1 MPNGARRQW
10 TVPACNRRFD
20 SPHIESAYG
29 PFDHLVAAKGFKIL
43 ACGNGHTARYPH
55 HSQFRSRRPRP
66 LPRLS
71 LHRRRQPQQFLRLT
85 SPRLPRHCLRGSA
98 PRSGRRVRHIG
109 LCLAYRPSPARRLLC
124 VTPREPTAQMHGDVL
139 VTIDSGGSWLGTA
152 LPPGT
157 KGLTGISCPS
167 ISTCYATDESGMLS
181 TTDSGSTWNRVALPS
196 IAAGPSDLACP
207 SSTTCYVLGSSV
219 IPSALVTTDSGSKR
233 RDGKLPAT

>member
-1 MPNGARRQW
+1 MDADQAPEVHRIEGVACRWCEATMER
-10 TVPACNRRFD
+10 PACNRRFD
-20 SPHIESAYG
+20 SPHIERDG

-124 VTPREPTAQMHGDVL
+124 VTPREPTAQMPEMCSSRS
-139 VTIDSGGSWLGTA
+139 TRAALGWEPHCH
-152 LPPGT
+152 L
-157 KGLTGISCPS
+157 
-167 ISTCYATDESGMLS
+167 E
-181 TTDSGSTWNRVALPS
+181 
-196 IAAGPSDLACP
+196 
-207 SSTTCYVLGSSV
+207 
-219 IPSALVTTDSGSKR
+219 R
-233 RDGKLPAT
+233 RDSPASHALRSLRATPLTRAECFPLPIQEAHGTGWRSRR